1 MSSRRTKRKLNNYNE
16 SHNREK
22 YSKKQNNNNFQNKG
36 IANVLSHFY
45 TIILDKKDELQLN
58 NIDNLKHFIKELYE
72 MNTKLIVDEI
82 ITKYGFPIDKV
93 HLLMQELFKLAK
105 ETIFNERNDVSFE
118 EFVEVI
124 WNIKQKILSSV
135 GFDKE
140 ILIKEGNTTH
150 KYLISFGNWNSID
163 MEKRNQILTGY
174 DLNIKKKK
182 FPIIGILFLCDEL
195 GTPSELAGYITGS
208 YVFKNNKFNYYV
220 SIDMVF
226 IIEKFTGKGLCKYLL
241 SKFIEYTDLLS
252 PLLGNAPLNFKL
264 YNAGGFI
271 SCRCYINTFANK
283 GYKGVYKKSYNKT
296 NYDLNIKLCNN
307 NKTSRDKIVSAS
319 KSQKTP
325 TKITNNNFIEHG
337 LPIQGISGVDM
348 IFTKI

>member
-1 MSSRRTKRKLNNYNE
+1 
-16 SHNREK
+16 
-22 YSKKQNNNNFQNKG
+22 
-36 IANVLSHFY
+36 
-45 TIILDKKDELQLN
+45 
-58 NIDNLKHFIKELYE
+58 
-72 MNTKLIVDEI
+72 MNSKLIVDEI
-82 ITKYGFPIDKV
+82 ITKYGFPHNMV
-93 HLLMQELFKLAK
+93 PLLMEELFKLAK
-105 ETIFNERNDVSFE
+105 ETISTERDISFE
-118 EFVEVI
+118 EFVKVI

-135 GFDKE
+135 GFNKE
-140 ILIKEGNTTH
+140 ILIKVGNTTH

-174 DLNIKKKK
+174 DLNIDRKK

-195 GTPSELAGYITGS
+195 GTPSELAGYISGS
-208 YVFKNNKFNYYV
+208 YIFKSDKFNYYV

-241 SKFIEYTDLLS
+241 SKFIEYTELLS

-283 GYKGVYKKSYNKT
+283 GYKGVYKKSYNNNT

-307 NKTSRDKIVSAS
+307 NKTSRDSIAS
-319 KSQKTP
+319 KLNKSAKN
-325 TKITNNNFIEHG
+325 ITEANLVKHS